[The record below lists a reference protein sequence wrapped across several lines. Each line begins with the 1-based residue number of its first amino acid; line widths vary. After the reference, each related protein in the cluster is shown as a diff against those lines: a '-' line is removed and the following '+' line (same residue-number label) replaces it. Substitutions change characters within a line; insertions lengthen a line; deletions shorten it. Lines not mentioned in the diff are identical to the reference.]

1 MSVNFRKATLDNGL
15 TIIAEV
21 DPHAYTTAAGFWI
34 STGARDEKP
43 ELMGVSHF
51 LEHMM
56 FKGSSNRSAEE
67 VNRDFD
73 DLGAINN
80 AFTSAEMTAYWIHL
94 LPEFLESGVRILA
107 DILRPS
113 LRQED
118 FDSEK
123 QVILE
128 EIAMYEDQPFWVLY
142 EHAMSR
148 FYGDHPLAHRVLGTR
163 ETVGGMQ
170 RDLMND
176 YFQARYSSDNI
187 TLAIAGAVDF
197 DAMVSLVED
206 TCGQWKPSNPIRT
219 HPKIDLARD
228 RSTLKLPG
236 LNQAYLLMLSEAPP
250 AESLDRYAAG
260 MAAHTL
266 GGSEGSR
273 LYWSLVETGLAEE
286 AQSSY
291 DGRDGAG
298 EFATWAVCTPDSI
311 TKVEDLI
318 HSEIDS
324 LSSNVEQGD
333 VDRARARIATAA
345 ALAAE
350 KPLGRMNRMAA
361 TWIRR
366 KEYLSI
372 EDEMKH
378 IDAIEVDQVRVCAE
392 KYPLRPKVVS
402 IAVGE
407 GVEIG

>member
-1 MSVNFRKATLDNGL
+1 MSVTFRKATLDNGL

-43 ELMGVSHF
+43 ELMGVSHY

-56 FKGSSNRSAEE
+56 FKGSANRSAEE

-94 LPEFLESGVRILA
+94 LPEFLESGVKVLA
-107 DILRPS
+107 DILRPA

-148 FYGDHPLAHRVLGTR
+148 FYGEHPLAHRVLGTK

-176 YFQARYSSDNI
+176 YFQARYASDNT

-206 TCGQWKPSNPIRT
+206 ACGEWKPSNPSRT
-219 HPKIDLARD
+219 HPKIDPTRD
-228 RSTLKLPG
+228 RSTIKLSG
-236 LNQAYLLMLSEAPP
+236 LNQAYLLMLSDAPP
-250 AESLDRYAAG
+250 AESIDRYAAG
-260 MAAHTL
+260 MTAHTL

-298 EFATWAVCTPDSI
+298 EFATWAVCTPESI

-318 HSEIDS
+318 HTEIDS

-361 TWIRR
+361 TWLRR
-366 KEYLSI
+366 EEYISI

-378 IDAIEVDQVRVCAE
+378 IDAIDVDLIRSCAE

-407 GVEIG
+407 EVETG

>member
-1 MSVNFRKATLDNGL
+1 MTVSFKKATLDNGL
-15 TIIAEV
+15 TIIAEI
-21 DPHAYTTAAGFWI
+21 DPNAYTTAAGFWMA
-34 STGARDEKP
+34 TGARDEDP
-43 ELMGVSHF
+43 EIMGVSHF

-56 FKGSSNRSAEE
+56 FKGSMNRSAEQ

-94 LPEFLESGVRILA
+94 LPEHLEGGIRILA
-107 DILRPS
+107 DILKPA

-148 FYGDHPLAHRVLGTR
+148 FYGEHPLAHRVLGTK
-163 ETVGGMQ
+163 ETVSGLG
-170 RDLMND
+170 RDRMLE
-176 YFQARYSSDNI
+176 YFENRYSSDNT

-197 DAMVSLVED
+197 DEIVKMIED
-206 TCGQWKPSNPIRT
+206 VCGSWTASNPTRN
-219 HPKIDLARD
+219 HPKIDHERD
-228 RSTLKLPG
+228 RSTLNLPSLTQG
-236 LNQAYLLMLSEAPP
+236 YLIMLSQAPP
-250 AESLDRYAAG
+250 ANSLDRYAAG
-260 MAAHTL
+260 MVAHTL

-273 LYWSLVETGLAEE
+273 LYWSLVETGIAEE

-291 DGRDGAG
+291 DGRDQAG
-298 EFATWAVCTPDSI
+298 EFATWAVCSPDSI
-311 TKVEDLI
+311 AKVEDVI

-324 LSSNVEQGD
+324 LTTNIEQDD

-345 ALAAE
+345 AIASE

-361 TWIRR
+361 SWLRR
-366 KEYLSI
+366 KEYISI
-372 EDEMKH
+372 EDEMKK
-378 IDAIEVDQVRVCAE
+378 IDAITVEDIRECARR
-392 KYPLRPKVVS
+392 YPLRPDVVS
-402 IAVGE
+402 IALAQS
-407 GVEIG
+407 